1 MLSKQYIHTLRH
13 NVLVLTVD
21 INNND
26 SCHWFAL
33 HKVHLYVS
41 SAVCP
46 HKTGLQE
53 TVYCTKTYL
62 KVRNSFIT
70 DKTISADSSTQC

>member
-1 MLSKQYIHTLRH
+1 MLSTQNIHTLHH

-46 HKTGLQE
+46 HKVGLQE
-53 TVYCTKTYL
+53 TVYCMKTYL
-62 KVRNSFIT
+62 KACNSFIT
-70 DKTISADSSTQC
+70 DKMLSTDGSTQC